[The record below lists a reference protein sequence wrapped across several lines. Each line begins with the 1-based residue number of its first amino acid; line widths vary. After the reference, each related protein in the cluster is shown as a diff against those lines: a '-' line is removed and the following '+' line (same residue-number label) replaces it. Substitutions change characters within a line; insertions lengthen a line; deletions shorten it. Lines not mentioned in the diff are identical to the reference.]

1 MFSQLFFLFLFVASV
16 ALLPAADFHVD
27 ARGGDDLNSGLTPG
41 QAWQSLEKVNA
52 TEFEAGDRVL
62 FKAGESWSGQL
73 KVRGSGR
80 MEDGKP
86 RFITAGK
93 YGAGAKPR
101 IDGEGKFR
109 DAVLVENVEFWRI
122 EDLAVTNQGPR
133 REAWRTGVKISAK
146 DFGKMRHIHLRR
158 LHVRDVNGD
167 LRKEHEGCGIYFE
180 ARGGTSHFDQLSIG
194 DCHLERTDRNG
205 ICQKGGRTRSENV
218 IIRGNLLED
227 IGGDGIKLWGT
238 NGGLIEKNIVRGA
251 RARCEDHAA
260 GIWPFACDDTLIQ
273 LNEVSGTKGIKD
285 GQGFDADYNC
295 RRTVFQYNY
304 SHGNEGGF
312 MLICGPGNS
321 YNEGTIIRYNISV
334 RDGINTARVF
344 HFGGRSSDTLV
355 HNNTVVIG
363 PGQDLPMILY
373 TEWNQG
379 RSENVRFVNNLFIV
393 EEGGRA
399 TYDFGSSRG
408 NVFEDN
414 LFVGR
419 HEGLPAGV
427 SISQEPLRLAGPL
440 EFAAGRAS
448 LAGLRPEKGSPFP
461 SGQIIESNGGRDF
474 FGVPLPLA
482 APPRIGAAEALQP

>member
-1 MFSQLFFLFLFVASV
+1 MLPQLFLTFLIAASV

-27 ARGGDDLNSGLTPG
+27 ARGGDDTNSGLTPKD
-41 QAWQSLEKVNA
+41 AWQSLEKLNA
-52 TEFEAGDRVL
+52 TEFQAGDRLL

-101 IDGEGKFR
+101 LAGEGKFR
-109 DAVLVENVEFWRI
+109 DTLLIENVEFWRF
-122 EDLAVTNQGPR
+122 EDLEITNQGPR
-133 REAWRTGVKISAK
+133 REAWRSGVKIFAN

-180 ARGGTSHFDQLSIG
+180 ARGGNSHFDQLTIE

-205 ICQKGGRTRSENV
+205 ICQKGGRARSENV
-218 IIRGNLLED
+218 IILGNLLED

-238 NGGLIEKNIVRGA
+238 NGGLIERNIVRGA
-251 RARCEDHAA
+251 RARCTDHAA

-273 LNEVSGTKGIKD
+273 FNEVSGTKGTKD

-312 MLICGPGNS
+312 MLICGPGKS

-334 RDGINTARVF
+334 RDGVNTARVF
-344 HFGGRSSDTLV
+344 HFGGKSTNTLV

-363 PGQDLPMILY
+363 PGQDLPMVLH
-373 TEWNQG
+373 TEWSEG
-379 RSENVRFVNNLFIV
+379 RSENARFVNNLFIV

-399 TYDFGSSRG
+399 SYDFGTSRG
-408 NVFEDN
+408 NIFEDN
-414 LFVGR
+414 VFAGR
-419 HEGLPAGV
+419 HEGLPPGV
-427 SISQEPLRLAGPL
+427 SISDAPPRLAGPL
-440 EFAAGRAS
+440 EPVSGRAS
-448 LAGLRPEKGSPFP
+448 LAGFRPARDSIFP
-461 SGQIIESNGGRDF
+461 RGQVIASSGGRDF
-474 FGVPLPLA
+474 FGVSLSKDM
-482 APPRIGAAEALQP
+482 PPCIGAAEIPQ